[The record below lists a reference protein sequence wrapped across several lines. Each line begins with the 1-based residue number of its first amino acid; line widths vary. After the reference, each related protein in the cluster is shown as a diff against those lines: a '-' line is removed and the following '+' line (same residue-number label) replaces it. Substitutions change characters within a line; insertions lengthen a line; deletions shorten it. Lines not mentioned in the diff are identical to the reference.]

1 MIVKMQFVNIS
12 GPRSDI
18 DRVMDLYLSRYE
30 IQLESALSELKT
42 VDNLRPFVEMN
53 PYKDALVKAVQFVG
67 FLENPEETEPD
78 TSLGLNDIF
87 ELIRT
92 MNEEYLKLQA
102 KQEEWKKKKEEIAS
116 KQKII
121 EPFRPMG
128 GDLSQVL
135 HYKYISYRFGKM
147 PQEQYQKLEKYLL
160 GELDAVFVKGVQDE
174 QFVYGAYFAAP
185 DHLQKTDAV
194 FRSLHFERV
203 EIPAQYEGSP
213 EEASQKLL
221 KEMYDIQKKIEEID
235 KEAAEMFKKKAP
247 QLIWAKQRLEE
258 LAHNFDVRKMAA
270 RVEDK
275 KEDYYILCG
284 WMAEDDVKKFMAE
297 AEQDDKVF
305 VVVED
310 DHDSYFGEPP
320 TKLENPKLFKPF
332 EMFVGMYGLPAHNE
346 MDPTLFVGL
355 TYSFIFGVMF
365 GDVGQGLLLV
375 IVGALVYHFKKSPL
389 AGIIATAGVFSTIFG
404 FMFGSVFGFEDV
416 IQPLWLRPIDH
427 MTTLPFVG
435 KLNTVFIV
443 SIAFGMGLIVIA
455 MVLHIINAFREH
467 DTQSTWFD
475 PNGVAGL
482 VFYGS
487 VAAVVI
493 LFMSGRPT
501 PAGIVLAVMFGVPLL
516 LILFKE
522 PLTNRLKK
530 KKEKMKE
537 GKVMFFVEGFFEL
550 FEMLLSYFS
559 NTLSFVRI
567 GAFAVSHAAMMEVVL
582 MLAGVESGNTNWV
595 VVVLGNLFVC
605 LMEGL
610 VVGIQVLRLE
620 YYEMFSRFYKG
631 TKTGEWK
638 NKGGAN
644 YDFNSKIDLNR
655 GTGIQ
660 YYYPIWI
667 LSDRGKEQRTL

>member
-1 MIVKMQFVNIS
+1 MQFVNIS

-355 TYSFIFGVMF
+355 TYSLIFGVMF

-631 TKTGEWK
+631 SGRKFEPYNK
-638 NKGGAN
+638 NRRMEK
-644 YDFNSKIDLNR
+644 
-655 GTGIQ
+655 
-660 YYYPIWI
+660 
-667 LSDRGKEQRTL
+667 

>member
-389 AGIIATAGVFSTIFG
+389 AGIISTAGVFSTIFG

-631 TKTGEWK
+631 SGRKFEPYNK
-638 NKGGAN
+638 NRRMEK
-644 YDFNSKIDLNR
+644 
-655 GTGIQ
+655 
-660 YYYPIWI
+660 
-667 LSDRGKEQRTL
+667 